1 MQIISDDSVMPQ
13 SAGRCK
19 HIAKCGKGFWK
30 MRLSQKRYRRN
41 TATPRNPRPPCGTA
55 GTVWRKKPESSL
67 ATPHPVSGSTAARL
81 HPDHHNTP
89 RRAPG
94 GHYSDFDRA
103 GVFGLTGGR
112 ADTPQ
117 AANGRTYPL
126 HRFAQVRVR
135 LQACTTFAHPIR
147 LAQYL
152 HINFFRSL
160 PIETRNALTP
170 LVIVCYSMSNEKH

>member
-103 GVFGLTGGR
+103 GGNTLG
-112 ADTPQ
+112 APTPPRPKPRRKYCNKLQ
-117 AANGRTYPL
+117 HAEFVSVRFSVKVTKPL
-126 HRFAQVRVR
+126 
-135 LQACTTFAHPIR
+135 
-147 LAQYL
+147 
-152 HINFFRSL
+152 
-160 PIETRNALTP
+160 
-170 LVIVCYSMSNEKH
+170 

>member
-103 GVFGLTGGR
+103 GVLVS
-112 ADTPQ
+112 P
-117 AANGRTYPL
+117 AAGRTRRKPQWQDIPL
-126 HRFAQVRVR
+126 AQICTSRGRTSGLHNLCTPHVGCTEFAQCF
-135 LQACTTFAHPIR
+135 LPEPAH
-147 LAQYL
+147 
-152 HINFFRSL
+152 
-160 PIETRNALTP
+160 
-170 LVIVCYSMSNEKH
+170 